1 MQSLNKTHYA
11 ALRESVTATD
21 APVQELL
28 LGLRHTM
35 TNALVAEPT
44 MAALKQLNTLAWRE
58 AEVMTFNNLF
68 QTISGIFLAALCV
81 APFLKKVN
89 AKKAAELPME

>member
-1 MQSLNKTHYA
+1 V
-11 ALRESVTATD
+11 LRESVTATD

-28 LGLRHTM
+28 LGLGQTM

-68 QTISGIFLAALCV
+68 QTIAGIFLAALCI
-81 APFLKKVN
+81 APFLRKVD
-89 AKKAAELPME
+89 AKKAAELPMD